1 MRNYLK
7 KGDFLLSKYIGIFFV
22 YLFIGIIL
30 YFVSDSFLMTGDN
43 AAEEAIN
50 TFGFIII
57 VFLSFLIAQ
66 MYYLIHSICLL
77 SYLPRKL

>member
-1 MRNYLK
+1 
-7 KGDFLLSKYIGIFFV
+7 
-22 YLFIGIIL
+22 
-30 YFVSDSFLMTGDN
+30 MTGDN

-50 TFGFIII
+50 VFGFTII

-66 MYYLIHSICLL
+66 MYYYLL

>member
-1 MRNYLK
+1 M
-7 KGDFLLSKYIGIFFV
+7 SKYIGIFFV

-30 YFVSDSFLMTGDN
+30 YFVSGSFLMTGDN

>member
-1 MRNYLK
+1 M
-7 KGDFLLSKYIGIFFV
+7 SKYIGIFFLN
-22 YLFIGIIL
+22 LFIGIIL
-30 YFVSDSFLMTGDN
+30 YFYFVSASLLMTGDN

-66 MYYLIHSICLL
+66 MYYLIHLV
-77 SYLPRKL
+77 KKK

>member
-1 MRNYLK
+1 
-7 KGDFLLSKYIGIFFV
+7 
-22 YLFIGIIL
+22 
-30 YFVSDSFLMTGDN
+30 MTGDN